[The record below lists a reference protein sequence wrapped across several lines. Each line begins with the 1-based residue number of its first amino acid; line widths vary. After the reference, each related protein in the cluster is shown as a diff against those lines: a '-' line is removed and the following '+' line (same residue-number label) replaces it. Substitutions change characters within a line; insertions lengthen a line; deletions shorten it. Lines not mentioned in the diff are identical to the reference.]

1 MAEYDKHYGP
11 TLWKDFPLTDT
22 SINAYRLNHLET
34 GVNENDN
41 RIVILSE
48 DKLEKSAARK
58 FVTGWKLDTETWIAT
73 TTYADGTVE
82 AVDFPIEMMP
92 TRIDLDD
99 DNNLVLV
106 QQDGTVKKIN
116 FERFAYTVENTAT
129 IAMRIEG
136 TTIFAQVREGSI
148 TLNDLEPTLLT
159 TIRQYMLDAQTAKGQ
174 AEKAEVDAAGAAKQ
188 AKTEAERA
196 KAEADRASQYSQIVA
211 PGFYFDVDS
220 ATLYEKA
227 GVGVDFLLDGA
238 RLYWKITT

>member
-1 MAEYDKHYGP
+1 MAEFDKQYGP
-11 TLWKDFPLTDT
+11 VLWKDFPLTDT
-22 SINAYRLNHLET
+22 SINAYRLNHLEG